1 MGGVGKKIGRIG
13 MDLGTGGMAELSGM
27 SGGGG
32 LGSKLGG
39 NAPSA
44 PDFMALAEKQA
55 VGNHPNQTSPFASS
69 QWTQGPDGQ
78 WSQNVSLSGGLQ
90 QGADNLMSQIGSQD
104 PIGTGDD
111 ARNQAITAAYDQ
123 AASRLDPQWAQR
135 EESTRAMLANQGLP
149 AGSEAF
155 GAEMGNFGRDRNDAY
170 SSAMANAIGQG
181 TAAGHVAFADNLAA
195 ANNPYSQLGMLQGL
209 TQQPT
214 APGGANYLSAGNL
227 GYQGDLNKYGI
238 QQGGKNSLM
247 SGGANLAALAAMGA

>member
-1 MGGVGKKIGRIG
+1 MGGVGKSLGRMG
-13 MDLGTGGMAELSGM
+13 MALGTGGMSELSGAG
-27 SGGGG
+27 GGGG
-32 LGSKLGG
+32 LGGKLGG
-39 NAPSA
+39 KAPDA

-55 VGNHPNQTSPFASS
+55 VGNHPNQSTPFASS
-69 QWTQGPDGQ
+69 QWTQGPNGQ
-78 WSQNVSLSGGLQ
+78 WNQTVGLSGGLQ
-90 QGADNLMSQIGSQD
+90 QGADNLMQQIGNQG

-123 AASRLDPQWAQR
+123 AASRLDPQWSQR
-135 EESTRAMLANQGLP
+135 GESLKADLANQGLP
-149 AGSEAF
+149 AGSEAW

-195 ANNPYSQLGMLQGL
+195 ANNPFQQLGMLQGL
-209 TQQPT
+209 TQQPG

-238 QQGGKNSLM
+238 QQGGKNSLL